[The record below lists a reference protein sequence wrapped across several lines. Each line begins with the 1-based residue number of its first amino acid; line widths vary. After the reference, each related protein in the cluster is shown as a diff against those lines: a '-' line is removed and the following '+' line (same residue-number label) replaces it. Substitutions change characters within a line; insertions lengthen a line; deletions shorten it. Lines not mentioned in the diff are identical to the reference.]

1 LERIM
6 ASTLVGR
13 GVRALARAP
22 ISLFRAG
29 YGFLFGH
36 RLLLI
41 EHTGRRS
48 GLPRHVV
55 LEVVRRL
62 PDDRYVVPS
71 GTGSG
76 ADWYRNVRR
85 NPHVRIWVASRKGVP
100 AVARTLGTTEA
111 RDHLVAYRDEHRL
124 TWAMLRRLLV
134 RLTGMT
140 GRSDDELFA
149 AIPLIELRPD
159 R

>member
-1 LERIM
+1 M
-6 ASTLVGR
+6 STTLVGR
-13 GVRALARAP
+13 SVRALARAP
-22 ISLFRAG
+22 VSLFRAG
-29 YGFLFGH
+29 YGFLFSH
-36 RLLLI
+36 RLLMI

-62 PDDRYVVPS
+62 PGDRYVVPS
-71 GTGSG
+71 GTRSG
-76 ADWYRNVRR
+76 ADWYRNVRSD
-85 NPHVRIWVASRKGVP
+85 PHVRIWVARYRGIP
-100 AVARTLGTTEA
+100 AIARTLDPAEA

-124 TWAMLRRLLV
+124 TWAMLRRLLA

-140 GRSDDELFA
+140 GRSDEELFV
-149 AIPLIELRPD
+149 AIPLVELRPD